1 MKQTIFL
8 IIVVGVVILGFG
20 SIYTINEAEQAVVT
34 QFGKPIGSAVTDAG
48 IHFKT
53 PIIQTVIKFDKRIL
67 EWDGSANEIPT
78 LDNKYIFIDAFARWR
93 ISDALQFYKSA
104 KNEMLAQSILDDIL
118 DGAVRDEIANR
129 TMVEIVRSSD
139 RVMVIQ
145 DVESSSV
152 NVNNKV
158 LEDSSGKGARLEIVE
173 SILESVS
180 KRLLELKMGIE
191 ILDVQLKRINYTSQ
205 VQEQVFKRM
214 ISGQNQI
221 AEKYRAQGQGKKQ
234 EILGMQVQRKK
245 EIISGAYLESQK
257 IKGEADAN
265 ATRIYA
271 DAYGKSSEFYNF
283 IKTLETYSN
292 TLDSSTQFILS
303 TDNHY
308 LKYLG
313 K

>member
-8 IIVVGVVILGFG
+8 IIVVGVVVLGFG
-20 SIYTINEAEQAVVT
+20 SIYTLNETEQAVVT
-34 QFGKPIGSAVTDAG
+34 QFGKPVGGSITDAG
-48 IHFKT
+48 VHLKT
-53 PIIQTVIKFDKRIL
+53 PFIQTVIKFDKRIL

-104 KNEMLAQSILDDIL
+104 KNEMLAQSRLDDIL

-129 TMVEIVRSSD
+129 TMVEIVRSSN
-139 RVMVIQ
+139 REMIIQ

-152 NVNNKV
+152 NVNKKV
-158 LEDSSGKGARLEIVE
+158 IDDQSSIGARLEIVE

-180 KRLLELKMGIE
+180 TRLLDLNMGIE
-191 ILDVQLKRINYTSQ
+191 ILDVQLKRINYTRQ

-245 EIISGAYLESQK
+245 EIISGAYLESQI

-271 DAYGKSSEFYNF
+271 DAYSKSPEFYNF
-283 IKTLETYSN
+283 IKTLETYTN